1 MEPARTKEF
10 LSDSHSAATPDEQAE
25 EQLALLLAELTD
37 RAQQGEL
44 VDIEHVCQQYP
55 QHADELRY
63 LWGAVL
69 VTDAIGMTHLQ
80 ETPPPSPDSV
90 NWPPQLPFA
99 MGDYELLEM
108 VGQGGM
114 GVVFRAR
121 QLSLGREVAIKMIQ
135 QDRLGSPEDHQRFL
149 AEAEATA
156 RLEHPGIVRVYEVG
170 EFEGTPF
177 FSMQFIRG
185 ETVAQRLKSGPMPQR
200 QAADLI
206 AAVARA
212 IDYAHKQGI
221 LHRDIKPS
229 NILLDE
235 HGHPKVT
242 DFGLAKFFG
251 ANDHL
256 TRTGA
261 ILGTP
266 SYMSPEQ
273 ASGRSSQLGPTSDV
287 YSLGTLL
294 YHSLTGRPPLVA
306 DSPLELALKI
316 LEQEPIPPRVLEPK
330 IDRDL
335 EMIVIRCLQKP
346 PDLRYA
352 TASELAADL
361 EAFLRDEPV
370 MARSGRFTQVL
381 ARVLRETHH
390 ASLLEN
396 WGLLWMWH
404 SLVLLV
410 WCVLTECLDWYGVKN
425 RMAYAGLWTVGL
437 GAWAAVFWAM
447 RRRMGPVTFV
457 ERQIAHIWGAS
468 LIAIA
473 MLFPFEWWLGLDP
486 LTLSPLLGIISGM
499 VFLVKA
505 GMLSGA
511 FYLQAV
517 VLFATSVLMAVFTD
531 YAHLILGVVSALCFF
546 VPGLKYYR
554 QRQLSLR

>member
-1 MEPARTKEF
+1 MNPTKKSQE
-10 LSDSHSAATPDEQAE
+10 LDVDESADLFEQ
-25 EQLALLLAELTD
+25 QLAELVSELTD
-37 RAQQGEL
+37 RAQRGEQ
-44 VDIEHVCQQYP
+44 VDLEKVCQQHP
-55 QHADELRY
+55 QFAHELRY
-63 LWGAVL
+63 LWGTVL
-69 VTDAIGMTHLQ
+69 VTEAIGSRANWQ
-80 ETPPPSPDSV
+80 EVAPNSDTSV
-90 NWPPQLPFA
+90 WPPQLPFR
-99 MGDYELLEM
+99 MGDYQLLEH

-114 GVVFRAR
+114 GIVFRAK
-121 QLSLGREVAIKMIQ
+121 QISLGREVAIKMIQ
-135 QDRLGSPEDHQRFL
+135 RNRLNSPEDHQRFL

-156 RLEHPGIVRVYEVG
+156 RLEHPGIVQVYEVG
-170 EFEGTPF
+170 EFEGTPY

-185 ETVAQRLKSGPMPQR
+185 ETLAQRLQNGPLPQR
-200 QAADLI
+200 QTALLM
-206 AAVARA
+206 AAVSRA

-229 NILLDE
+229 NIILDE
-235 HGHPKVT
+235 GGTVRVT

-251 ANDHL
+251 TNDNL

-287 YSLGTLL
+287 YSLGTVL
-294 YHSLTGRPPLVA
+294 YHLLTGRPPIVA
-306 DSPLELALKI
+306 DSPLELALKV
-316 LEQEPIPPRVLEPK
+316 LEQEPVPPRVLEPK

-335 EMIVIRCLQKP
+335 EMVVVRCLQKP

-352 TASELAADL
+352 TAGDLADDL
-361 EAFLRDEPV
+361 EAFLRDEPIT
-370 MARSGRFTQVL
+370 ARSGHFTQVL

-390 ASLLEN
+390 ATVLEN

-404 SLVLLV
+404 SMVLLI
-410 WCVLTECLDWYGVKN
+410 WCILTETLDWYGIQS

-437 GAWAAVFWAM
+437 GAWAAVFWVM

-468 LIAIA
+468 MIAIA
-473 MLFPFEWWLGLDP
+473 MLFPFEWWLNLKP
-486 LTLSPLLGIISGM
+486 LTLSPLLGVITGM

-511 FYLQAV
+511 FYVQAG
-517 VLFATSVLMAVFTD
+517 VLFLTSVFMAVFPN
-531 YAHLILGVVSALCFF
+531 YAHLIFGVVSALCFF
-546 VPGLKYYR
+546 IPGLKYFR
-554 QRQLSLR
+554 QRQLSVQ

>member
-1 MEPARTKEF
+1 MESSKRDIY
-10 LSDSHSAATPDEQAE
+10 LSETQAVDSQEQSDEK
-25 EQLALLLAELTD
+25 LALLLTELAD
-37 RAQQGEL
+37 RAQRGEQ
-44 VDIEHVCQQYP
+44 VDIVKVCEEYPEH
-55 QHADELRY
+55 AAELKY
-63 LWGAVL
+63 LWGTVL
-69 VTDAIGMTHLQ
+69 VTEAVGINQAKQGGFAG
-80 ETPPPSPDSV
+80 SDSGV
-90 NWPPQLPFA
+90 WPPQLPYSI
-99 MGDYELLEM
+99 GDYELLEQ

-114 GVVFRAR
+114 GIVFRAR
-121 QLSLGREVAIKMIQ
+121 QVNLGREVAIKMIQ
-135 QDRLGSPEDHQRFL
+135 QDRLNSPEDHQRFL

-156 RLEHPGIVRVYEVG
+156 RLEHPGIVQVYEVG
-170 EFEGTPF
+170 EFDGTPF

-185 ETVAQRLKSGPMPQR
+185 ETLAQRLRSGPISQR
-200 QAADLI
+200 QAAALI
-206 AAVARA
+206 ATVARA
-212 IDYAHKQGI
+212 IDYAHRQGI

-235 HGHPKVT
+235 YGNAKVT
-242 DFGLAKFFG
+242 DFGLAKFFH

-273 ASGRSSQLGPTSDV
+273 ASGRSNQLGPTSDV
-287 YSLGTLL
+287 YSLGTVL
-294 YHSLTGRPPLVA
+294 YHALTGRPPLVA

-335 EMIVIRCLQKP
+335 EMVVIRCLQKP
-346 PDLRYA
+346 PDLRYS
-352 TASELAADL
+352 TAGELAGDL

-390 ASLLEN
+390 AAVLEN

-410 WCVLTECLDWYGVKN
+410 WCLLTEALDWAGVDNRLAYG
-425 RMAYAGLWTVGL
+425 GLWTIGL

-447 RRRMGPVTFV
+447 RHRMGPVTFV
-457 ERQIAHIWGAS
+457 ERQIAHLWGAS
-468 LIAIA
+468 MIAIA
-473 MLFPFEWWLGLDP
+473 MLYPFEWWLNLEP
-486 LTLSPLLGIISGM
+486 LTLSPLLGVVSSM

-505 GMLSGA
+505 AMLSGV
-511 FYLQAV
+511 FYVQAV
-517 VLFATSVLMAVFTD
+517 VLLGTSVLMAVFPD
-531 YAHLILGVVSALCFF
+531 YAHMIFGIIAGLCFF
-546 VPGLKYYR
+546 IPGLKYHR
-554 QRQLSLR
+554 QRQMSLK

>member
-1 MEPARTKEF
+1 MGSSKRDVY
-10 LSDSHSAATPDEQAE
+10 LSETQAVDSQEQSDEK
-25 EQLALLLAELTD
+25 LALLLTDLAD
-37 RAQQGEL
+37 RAQRGEQ
-44 VDIEHVCQQYP
+44 VDIVKVCEQYP
-55 QHADELRY
+55 EHAAELKY
-63 LWGAVL
+63 LWGTVL
-69 VTDAIGMTHLQ
+69 VTEAVGINQAKSSSFFG
-80 ETPPPSPDSV
+80 SDSGT
-90 NWPPQLPFA
+90 WPPQLPYSI
-99 MGDYELLEM
+99 GDYELLEQ

-114 GVVFRAR
+114 GIVFRAR
-121 QLSLGREVAIKMIQ
+121 QVNLGREVAIKMIQ
-135 QDRLGSPEDHQRFL
+135 QDRLNSPEDHQRFL

-156 RLEHPGIVRVYEVG
+156 RLEHTGIVQVYEVG
-170 EFEGTPF
+170 EFDGTPF

-185 ETVAQRLKSGPMPQR
+185 ETLAQRLRSGPMGQR
-200 QAADLI
+200 QAAALI
-206 AAVARA
+206 ANVAKA

-235 HGHPKVT
+235 HGSAKVT
-242 DFGLAKFFG
+242 DFGLAKFFH
-251 ANDHL
+251 ANEHL

-273 ASGRSSQLGPTSDV
+273 ASGRSHQLGPASDV
-287 YSLGTLL
+287 YSLGTVL
-294 YHSLTGRPPLVA
+294 YHALTGRPPLVA

-335 EMIVIRCLQKP
+335 EMVVIRCLQKP
-346 PDLRYA
+346 PDLRYSSA
-352 TASELAADL
+352 GELASDL

-390 ASLLEN
+390 AAVLEN

-410 WCVLTECLDWYGVKN
+410 WCLLTEALDWAGVDNRLAYG
-425 RMAYAGLWTVGL
+425 GLWTIGL

-447 RRRMGPVTFV
+447 RHRMGPVTFV
-457 ERQIAHIWGAS
+457 ERQIAHLWGAS
-468 LIAIA
+468 MIAIA
-473 MLFPFEWWLGLDP
+473 MLYPFEWWLNLKP
-486 LTLSPLLGIISGM
+486 LTLSPLLGVVSSM

-505 GMLSGA
+505 AMLSGV
-511 FYLQAV
+511 FYVQAA
-517 VLFATSVLMAVFTD
+517 VLLGTSVLMAVFPD
-531 YAHLILGVVSALCFF
+531 YAHMIFGIIAGLCFF
-546 VPGLKYYR
+546 VPGLKYHR
-554 QRQLSLR
+554 QRQMSLK

>member
-1 MEPARTKEF
+1 MESSKRDLY
-10 LSDSHSAATPDEQAE
+10 LSETQAVDSQEQNDEK
-25 EQLALLLAELTD
+25 LALLITELAD
-37 RAQQGEL
+37 RAQRGEH
-44 VDIEHVCQQYP
+44 VDILKVCEAYPEH
-55 QHADELRY
+55 AAELKY
-63 LWGAVL
+63 LWGTVL
-69 VTDAIGMTHLQ
+69 VTEAVGANQNKAGGFIG
-80 ETPPPSPDSV
+80 SDSGV
-90 NWPPQLPFA
+90 WPPQLPYSI
-99 MGDYELLEM
+99 GDYELLEQ

-121 QLSLGREVAIKMIQ
+121 QVNLGREVAIKMIQ
-135 QDRLGSPEDHQRFL
+135 QDRLNSPEDHQRFL

-156 RLEHPGIVRVYEVG
+156 RLEHPGIVQVYEVG
-170 EFEGTPF
+170 ECDGTPF

-185 ETVAQRLKSGPMPQR
+185 ETLAQRLRSGPMGQR
-200 QAADLI
+200 QAASLI
-206 AAVARA
+206 ATVARA

-221 LHRDIKPS
+221 LHRDLKPS

-235 HGHPKVT
+235 YGNAKVT
-242 DFGLAKFFG
+242 DFGLAKFFH

-273 ASGRSSQLGPTSDV
+273 ASGRSNQLGPASDV
-287 YSLGTLL
+287 YSLGTVL

-335 EMIVIRCLQKP
+335 EMVVIRCLQKP

-352 TASELAADL
+352 TAGELAGDL

-390 ASLLEN
+390 AAVLEN

-410 WCVLTECLDWYGVKN
+410 WCLLTEALDWAGVDNRLAYG
-425 RMAYAGLWTVGL
+425 GLWTVGL

-447 RRRMGPVTFV
+447 RHRMGPVTFV
-457 ERQIAHIWGAS
+457 ERQIAHLWGAS
-468 LIAIA
+468 MIAIA
-473 MLFPFEWWLGLDP
+473 MLYPFEWWLELKP
-486 LTLSPLLGIISGM
+486 LTLSPLLGVVSSM
-499 VFLVKA
+499 VFLAKA
-505 GMLSGA
+505 AMLSGA
-511 FYLQAV
+511 FYIQAA
-517 VLFATSVLMAVFTD
+517 VLLATSVLMAVFPD
-531 YAHLILGVVSALCFF
+531 YAHMIFGIIAGLCFF
-546 VPGLKYYR
+546 IPGLKYHR
-554 QRQLSLR
+554 QRQMSLR

>member
-1 MEPARTKEF
+1 MGSSKRDVF
-10 LSDSHSAATPDEQAE
+10 LSETQAVDSQEQSDEK
-25 EQLALLLAELTD
+25 LALLLTDLAD
-37 RAQQGEL
+37 RAQRGEQ
-44 VDIEHVCQQYP
+44 VDIVKVCEEYPEH
-55 QHADELRY
+55 AAELKY
-63 LWGAVL
+63 LWGTVL
-69 VTDAIGMTHLQ
+69 VTEAVGINQAKSSSFFG
-80 ETPPPSPDSV
+80 SDSGT
-90 NWPPQLPFA
+90 WPPQLPYSI
-99 MGDYELLEM
+99 GDYELLEQ

-114 GVVFRAR
+114 GIVFRAR
-121 QLSLGREVAIKMIQ
+121 QVNLGREVAIKMIQ
-135 QDRLGSPEDHQRFL
+135 QDRLNSPEDHQRFL

-156 RLEHPGIVRVYEVG
+156 RLEHTGIVQVYEVG
-170 EFEGTPF
+170 EFDGTPF

-185 ETVAQRLKSGPMPQR
+185 ETLAQRLRSGPMGQR
-200 QAADLI
+200 QAAALI
-206 AAVARA
+206 ASVAKA

-235 HGHPKVT
+235 HGSAKVT
-242 DFGLAKFFG
+242 DFGLAKFFH
-251 ANDHL
+251 ANEHL

-273 ASGRSSQLGPTSDV
+273 AAGRSHQLGPASDV
-287 YSLGTLL
+287 YSLGTVL
-294 YHSLTGRPPLVA
+294 YHALTGRPPLVA

-335 EMIVIRCLQKP
+335 EMVVIRCLQKP
-346 PDLRYA
+346 PDLRYSSA
-352 TASELAADL
+352 GELAADL

-390 ASLLEN
+390 AAVLEN

-410 WCVLTECLDWYGVKN
+410 WCLLTEALDWAGVENRLAYG
-425 RMAYAGLWTVGL
+425 GLWTIGL

-447 RRRMGPVTFV
+447 RHRMGPVTFV
-457 ERQIAHIWGAS
+457 ERQIAHLWGAS
-468 LIAIA
+468 MIAIA
-473 MLFPFEWWLGLDP
+473 MLYPFEWWLNLKP
-486 LTLSPLLGIISGM
+486 LTLSPLLGVVSSM

-505 GMLSGA
+505 AMLSGV
-511 FYLQAV
+511 FYVQAA
-517 VLFATSVLMAVFTD
+517 VLLGTSVLMAVFPD
-531 YAHLILGVVSALCFF
+531 YAHMIFGIIAGLCFF
-546 VPGLKYYR
+546 VPGLKYHR
-554 QRQLSLR
+554 QRQMSLK

>member
-1 MEPARTKEF
+1 MEPAQTKEF
-10 LSDSHSAATPDEQAE
+10 LSDSQSAATPDEQAE

-69 VTDAIGMTHLQ
+69 VTDAIGITHLQ
-80 ETPPPSPDSV
+80 DTPPPSPDSV

-335 EMIVIRCLQKP
+335 EMVVIRCLQKP

>member
-1 MEPARTKEF
+1 MESSKRDIY
-10 LSDSHSAATPDEQAE
+10 LSETQAVDSQEQNDEK
-25 EQLALLLAELTD
+25 LALLLTELAD
-37 RAQQGEL
+37 RAQRGEH
-44 VDIEHVCQQYP
+44 VDIIKVCEEYPEH
-55 QHADELRY
+55 ANELKY
-63 LWGAVL
+63 LWGTVL
-69 VTDAIGMTHLQ
+69 VTDAVAINQNKQGLF
-80 ETPPPSPDSV
+80 SGSDSGS
-90 NWPPQLPFA
+90 WPPQLPYSI
-99 MGDYELLEM
+99 GDYELLEQ

-114 GVVFRAR
+114 GIVFRAR
-121 QLSLGREVAIKMIQ
+121 QVNLGREVAIKMIQ
-135 QDRLGSPEDHQRFL
+135 QDRLNSPEDHQRFL

-156 RLEHPGIVRVYEVG
+156 RLEHPGIVQVYEVG
-170 EFEGTPF
+170 EVEGTPF

-185 ETVAQRLKSGPMPQR
+185 ETLAQRLRSGPMGQR
-200 QAADLI
+200 QAAALI
-206 AAVARA
+206 ANVARA
-212 IDYAHKQGI
+212 IDYAHRQGI

-235 HGHPKVT
+235 HGNAKVT
-242 DFGLAKFFG
+242 DFGLAKFFH

-273 ASGRSSQLGPTSDV
+273 AAGRSNQLGPTSDV
-287 YSLGTLL
+287 YSLGTVL

-335 EMIVIRCLQKP
+335 EMVVIRCLQKP
-346 PDLRYA
+346 PDLRYS
-352 TASELAADL
+352 TAGELAGDL

-390 ASLLEN
+390 AAVLEN

-410 WCVLTECLDWYGVKN
+410 WCLLTEALDWAGVENRLAYG
-425 RMAYAGLWTVGL
+425 GLWTVGL

-447 RRRMGPVTFV
+447 RHRMGPVTFV
-457 ERQIAHIWGAS
+457 ERQIAHLWGAS
-468 LIAIA
+468 MMAIA
-473 MLFPFEWWLGLDP
+473 MLYPFEWWLNLDP
-486 LTLSPLLGIISGM
+486 LTLSPLLGVVSSM

-505 GMLSGA
+505 AMLSGV
-511 FYLQAV
+511 FYVQAA
-517 VLFATSVLMAVFTD
+517 VLLGTSVLMAVFPD
-531 YAHLILGVVSALCFF
+531 YAHMIFGIIAGLCFF
-546 VPGLKYYR
+546 VPGLKYHR
-554 QRQLSLR
+554 QRQMSLK

>member
-1 MEPARTKEF
+1 
-10 LSDSHSAATPDEQAE
+10 
-25 EQLALLLAELTD
+25 
-37 RAQQGEL
+37 
-44 VDIEHVCQQYP
+44 
-55 QHADELRY
+55 
-63 LWGAVL
+63 
-69 VTDAIGMTHLQ
+69 
-80 ETPPPSPDSV
+80 
-90 NWPPQLPFA
+90 
-99 MGDYELLEM
+99 MGDYQLLEH

-114 GVVFRAR
+114 GIVFRAK
-121 QLSLGREVAIKMIQ
+121 QISLGREVAIKMIQ
-135 QDRLGSPEDHQRFL
+135 RNRLNSPEDHQRFL

-156 RLEHPGIVRVYEVG
+156 RLEHPGIVQVYEVG
-170 EFEGTPF
+170 EFEGTPY

-185 ETVAQRLKSGPMPQR
+185 ETLAQRLQNGPLPQR
-200 QAADLI
+200 QTALLM
-206 AAVARA
+206 AAVSRA

-229 NILLDE
+229 NIILDE
-235 HGHPKVT
+235 GGTVRVT

-251 ANDHL
+251 TNDNL

-287 YSLGTLL
+287 YSLGTVL
-294 YHSLTGRPPLVA
+294 YHLLTGRPPIVA
-306 DSPLELALKI
+306 DSPLELALKV
-316 LEQEPIPPRVLEPK
+316 LEQEPVPPRVLEPK

-335 EMIVIRCLQKP
+335 EMVVVRCLQKP

-352 TASELAADL
+352 TAGDLADDL
-361 EAFLRDEPV
+361 EAFLRDEPIT
-370 MARSGRFTQVL
+370 ARSGHFTQVL

-390 ASLLEN
+390 ATVLEN

-404 SLVLLV
+404 SMVLLI
-410 WCVLTECLDWYGVKN
+410 WCILTETLDWYGIQS

-437 GAWAAVFWAM
+437 GAWAAVFWVM

-468 LIAIA
+468 MIAIA
-473 MLFPFEWWLGLDP
+473 MLFPFEWWLNLKP
-486 LTLSPLLGIISGM
+486 LTLSPLLGVITGM

-511 FYLQAV
+511 FYVQAG
-517 VLFATSVLMAVFTD
+517 VLFLTSVFMAVFPN
-531 YAHLILGVVSALCFF
+531 YAHLIFGVVSALCFF
-546 VPGLKYYR
+546 IPGLKYFR
-554 QRQLSLR
+554 QRQLSVQ